1 MFIGHIGVAL
11 AAKAAQP
18 RRALAGLVIASQL
31 PDVVYSMLVPAGIEQ
46 IRVHDGVGPDAVEMV
61 WVPFSHSLV
70 ATAVMAFAAYSV
82 MALTVRGRE
91 RHAAGGLVAAVVL
104 SHWVLD
110 AVVHEPDL
118 PLLGRGSEVGLGL
131 TGGAGF
137 AVEVV
142 LVLAGLALYL
152 RSTVPVDRLGRAG
165 MPVLAAAM
173 IGFGG
178 FVALSEPPE
187 NSLLLAAGNLGAYA
201 VLAATGQ
208 WLAGHRRAHPAVDR
222 RPTLCR

>member
-1 MFIGHIGVAL
+1 
-11 AAKAAQP
+11 
-18 RRALAGLVIASQL
+18 
-31 PDVVYSMLVPAGIEQ
+31 
-46 IRVHDGVGPDAVEMV
+46 
-61 WVPFSHSLV
+61 
-70 ATAVMAFAAYSV
+70 
-82 MALTVRGRE
+82 
-91 RHAAGGLVAAVVL
+91 
-104 SHWVLD
+104 
-110 AVVHEPDL
+110 
-118 PLLGRGSEVGLGL
+118 
-131 TGGAGF
+131 
-137 AVEVV
+137 
-142 LVLAGLALYL
+142 
-152 RSTVPVDRLGRAG
+152 